1 MTHTHKS
8 IKCQTCEC
16 ADSTELGSNKRDAS
30 QVGKLKPEK
39 KEKSQ
44 EYLSVP
50 DSKNVQVIWSKCT
63 WHEINFFMNM
73 HLSKKWSIFIHFMYE
88 IKKWQFKQKNRFVW
102 NSLENDRA
110 KKNITTL

>member
-39 KEKSQ
+39 KEKKPRIFVCSRFQ
-44 EYLSVP
+44 
-50 DSKNVQVIWSKCT
+50 KCT
-63 WHEINFFMNM
+63 GY
-73 HLSKKWSIFIHFMYE
+73 L
-88 IKKWQFKQKNRFVW
+88 V
-102 NSLENDRA
+102 
-110 KKNITTL
+110 